1 MQGVGELLNVP
12 SMSICKGHALGQQA
26 QVYGAPQQLP
36 PELCASGSA
45 QPPPSPAPAPS
56 GGMLHR
62 ESLPEI
68 QEQQVTCVPVLRAG
82 FPN

>member
-45 QPPPSPAPAPS
+45 QPPPPTPAPS

-62 ESLPEI
+62 ED
-68 QEQQVTCVPVLRAG
+68 TGTAGNLRACPQSG
-82 FPN
+82 IP